1 MTESANEKPDGVLR
15 NRIRSTAVNPMICAI
30 HVTIPIEKIAFARV
44 QISPLDHQ
52 VGLELS
58 QGVLRKGI

>member
-1 MTESANEKPDGVLR
+1 MEVQQGSRVMPINCAVLTTFKP
-15 NRIRSTAVNPMICAI
+15 
-30 HVTIPIEKIAFARV
+30 EKIAFARV

-58 QGVLRKGI
+58 QEGVLRKGI